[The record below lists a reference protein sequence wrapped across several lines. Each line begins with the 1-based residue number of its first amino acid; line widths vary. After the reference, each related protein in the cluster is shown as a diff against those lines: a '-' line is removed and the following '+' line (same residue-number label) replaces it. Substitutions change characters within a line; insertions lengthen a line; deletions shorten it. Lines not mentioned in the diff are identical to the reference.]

1 MRDHVKDERLRREAA
16 TFLRFCVVGG
26 GGFFADAGILLLC
39 TTALHLNPIYSRAIS
54 APLAI
59 AFTYALNRMWA
70 FSHVARKPIRTSLAA
85 YFGVQAVGFACN
97 FGVYTAL
104 LRLYDWMT
112 PLPALV
118 VGSAVGLAVN
128 FAGARLL
135 VFGGAGKHDLG

>member
-1 MRDHVKDERLRREAA
+1 MRDRVHDQRLRRETA

-39 TTALHLNPIYSRAIS
+39 TSVLHLDPIYSRAIS

-59 AFTYALNRMWA
+59 AFTYVLNRIWA
-70 FSHVARKPIRTSLAA
+70 FSHAARKPVGKSLAA
-85 YFGVQAVGFACN
+85 YFVVQAMGFACN
-97 FGVYTAL
+97 FAVYTAL

-112 PLPALV
+112 PLAALA

-128 FAGARLL
+128 YAGARLL
-135 VFGGAGKHDLG
+135 VFGGAGKT